1 MVEKQTD
8 AKKLAFYAGLIA
20 EHGADA
26 IVVTGVNGLVEWANK
41 SFKNLSGY
49 TLPEMIGKKPGDV
62 LQGPDTDPTTV
73 ANIRQALHDRRQIR
87 TEILN
92 YTKSG
97 VPYWIELNIT
107 PIFDEKGKHTHFMSV
122 ERDVTE
128 RKRLEEQ
135 TQRSIVLEETR
146 RLERKNL
153 SQSNE
158 WLYAAKS
165 TDELLKVVEKSMR
178 ALIPD
183 AHGQLFIYSNSRDM
197 LDLAVSWPEPP
208 KETHM
213 DADDCWALRRGR
225 AYAYGMG
232 ALDLPCAHHECD
244 DIPSFCV
251 PIIAH
256 GETIGLLH
264 LEFQELSISALGPQK
279 IKEMLSTQWELAL
292 ICGEQISLA
301 VANVRLR
308 QELQDQSVRDQL
320 TGLWNR
326 RWFLDVAAKELNRMK
341 GRGRPLSLISIDVD
355 HFKKFNDHHGHDAGD
370 LVLRHVGEVMA
381 LQFDGDLAPCRVGG
395 EEFVVICPDKTEEEA
410 VVLAN
415 LFRDAVA
422 ETVVRYGGSQL
433 PRITASAGVACH
445 PADGSTVIDLMK
457 AADRALYS
465 AKANGRDCVVGAS
478 QDGNQ
483 PTQIAAE

>member
-1 MVEKQTD
+1 MVETQAD

-26 IVVTGVNGLVEWANK
+26 IVVTSVDGLVEWANK
-41 SFKNLSGY
+41 SFSNLSGY
-49 TLPEMIGKKPGDV
+49 TLPEMIGKKPGDM
-62 LQGPDTDPTTV
+62 LQGPDTDPDTV
-73 ANIRQALHDRRQIR
+73 AAIRQALHDRRQIR

-97 VPYWIELNIT
+97 VAYWIELNIT
-107 PIFDEKGKHTHFMSV
+107 PIFNEKGKHTHFMSV

-128 RKRLEEQ
+128 RKRLETQ
-135 TQRSIVLEETR
+135 TRKSMALEEAR
-146 RLERKNL
+146 RIERKNL

-178 ALIPD
+178 ALIPA
-183 AHGQLFIYSNSRDM
+183 AHGQLYIYSNSRDM

-232 ALDLPCAHHECD
+232 SLDLPCAHHED
-244 DIPSFCV
+244 DDHPSFCV

-264 LEFQELSISALGPQK
+264 LAFHDLSIAELGADK
-279 IKEMLSTQWELAL
+279 IKELLATEWELAV

-341 GRGRPLSLISIDVD
+341 GRDKPLSLISIDVD

-370 LVLRHVGEVMA
+370 LVLRHVGEVMS
-381 LQFDGDLAPCRVGG
+381 LQFDGDLAPCRIGG
-395 EEFVVICPDKTEEEA
+395 EEFVVICPDRTEEQA
-410 VVLAN
+410 VELAN
-415 LFRDAVA
+415 AFRDAVA
-422 ETVVRYGGSQL
+422 ETVVRYGGNQL
-433 PRITASAGVACH
+433 PRITASAGVATH

-457 AADRALYS
+457 EADRALYA
-465 AKANGRDCVVGAS
+465 AKANGRDCVVGSSAKELE
-478 QDGNQ
+478 
-483 PTQIAAE
+483 PPAIAAE